1 MESHMPYIEVKIAKK
16 RITKQEVRILSSGI
30 TEVMSGILNK
40 KRSLVAVSIETID
53 PDKWFVAEK
62 EVLEHELTTAFVSA
76 RITEGTN
83 TVKEKED
90 AIEAINQ
97 LLNQVL
103 GTMTEASY
111 IVLEALPS
119 TDWGY
124 SGKTQEYRKLSNKSK
139 NGDGTID
146 YQHHLRKSQQL
157 RSDCIFSVFDKFAN
171 RLRQLVKP
179 V

>member
-16 RITKQEVRILSSGI
+16 RITKPEVRILSSGI

-53 PDKWFVAEK
+53 PEKWFVAEM

-83 TVKEKED
+83 TVKEKE
-90 AIEAINQ
+90 EAIKAIDQ
-97 LLNQVL
+97 LLSQVL

-111 IVLEALPS
+111 IVLESLPA

-124 SGKTQEYRKLSNKSK
+124 SGKTQEDRKRSK
-139 NGDGTID
+139 NRQDDEGTID
-146 YQHHLRKSQQL
+146 YQQHLRKSQKL
-157 RSDCIFSVFDKFAN
+157 RADCIFSVLEKFTN

-179 V
+179 A